1 MKEVKLIIDDQS
13 SKECLTQLNQEIAL
27 LSELSHPN
35 IVQYCGSELGTEKLS
50 VYLEYVS
57 GGSIHKLLGEYG
69 SFKEPV
75 IRAYTRQILCGLAYL
90 HRRNTAHRYLIV
102 TIGQSNSYEEVCF
115 THQRHQGTQKKSISP
130 ARDIKGPNILVDS
143 NGEIKLVDFGM
154 AKHVIMN
161 TSGYSLAVD
170 IWSLGCTILEMA
182 TSKPPWSQYE
192 GQGFSRNPDN
202 LSADAQSFIKLCLQR
217 DPIALPTAVQLL
229 QHPFIQEQSMVEAA
243 KINLVDE
250 ASTSLHGRKYMA
262 ASASDLYSD
271 RTRISTQ
278 DRDHRIQPISRTRLL
293 KSSWNEISITSIPE
307 SPCSNSVEQC
317 KSACGSCLHASYQPT
332 F

>member
-1 MKEVKLIIDDQS
+1 MQ
-13 SKECLTQLNQEIAL
+13 
-27 LSELSHPN
+27 
-35 IVQYCGSELGTEKLS
+35 GTEKLS

-192 GQGFSRNPDN
+192 G
-202 LSADAQSFIKLCLQR
+202 
-217 DPIALPTAVQLL
+217 
-229 QHPFIQEQSMVEAA
+229 
-243 KINLVDE
+243 
-250 ASTSLHGRKYMA
+250 A